1 MLFIAYAI
9 IEHITR
15 ELFEL
20 IGERAPPVA
29 AQEVQYKVKPKL
41 PRKLRPWSAS
51 FADGRAQILIHCYRE
66 LSPFTNPS
74 RDDGLVLRHWRKKK
88 EPHGITPGPATPA
101 DTEMGGVVKNEPESK
116 PTVADNFARFNIKI
130 SGPEYTEEE
139 YDAHLRSD
147 GWTKEETDYLVNL
160 VMDFDLRWIVIGDRY
175 DYHPHEPDPEGDA
188 MAISTAV
195 QPRTMEDMKARYYD
209 VAANMMALH
218 HPLASMSTSE
228 FDLHEKM
235 TKYNSVQE
243 TTRKKLAEAL
253 LSRSPEDIREEE
265 ILLGELKRIVT
276 NEERLAQERK
286 ELYARLEAPQ
296 STGNTAI
303 YQTSQGLAQ
312 LMATLLSADKNK
324 KRRSLMGPNDGA
336 SSPAAGPS
344 NQQAN
349 QVDRSQRPSLPGGNL
364 QNKKSSMSLGQNQRQ
379 LTPREEAKY
388 GVTHHD
394 RLTSGVSFRTA
405 RIDKLIAAKS
415 TAQSAKITAAL
426 TELVIPPKLVMPTAK
441 VCAEFER
448 LVGGIQTLL
457 DVRKVSEKVE
467 SEIRVLKAQQE
478 ERERRDRGE
487 VGGSDGVAQEDR
499 EEGDEE
505 EEARDEEEEDEDAE
519 VARGSDEDEENDGEG
534 EEDVDRDGDGNGDG
548 DGDGGEEEEGEG
560 NEDEGEGEGEG
571 QESRGSVA
579 PSVKSNA
586 VKRSASV
593 FSEGSQKSTKRQ
605 RK

>member
-1 MLFIAYAI
+1 M
-9 IEHITR
+9 
-15 ELFEL
+15 
-20 IGERAPPVA
+20 
-29 AQEVQYKVKPKL
+29 
-41 PRKLRPWSAS
+41 
-51 FADGRAQILIHCYRE
+51 LIHCYRE

-88 EPHGITPGPATPA
+88 EHHGITPGPATPA

-116 PTVADNFARFNIKI
+116 PSVADNFARFNIKL

-139 YDAHLRSD
+139 YDGHLRSD
-147 GWTKEETDYLVNL
+147 DWTKEETDYLVNL
-160 VMDFDLRWIVIGDRY
+160 TLDFDLRWLVIADRY
-175 DYHPHEPDPEGDA
+175 DYQPHEPVPEGDA
-188 MAISTAV
+188 MAISPPIKA
-195 QPRTMEDMKARYYD
+195 RTMEDMKARYYD
-209 VAANMMALH
+209 VATKMMALH

-235 TKYNSVQE
+235 TKYDPGQE

-253 LSRSPEDIREEE
+253 LSRSPDEIKEEE

-296 STGNTAI
+296 STGNIAI

-312 LMATLLSADKNK
+312 LMATLLSADKSK
-324 KRRSLMGPNDGA
+324 KRRSLMSPSDGA
-336 SSPAAGPS
+336 SSPAAGTS
-344 NQQAN
+344 NHQPN
-349 QVDRSQRPSLPGGNL
+349 QVDRSQRPSLPGGKSL
-364 QNKKSSMSLGQNQRQ
+364 TKKSSTSTGQNHRQ

-426 TELVIPPKLVMPTAK
+426 TELSIPPKLVMPTAK

-467 SEIRVLKAQQE
+467 SEIRVLNAQQE
-478 ERERRDRGE
+478 ERERRERGE
-487 VGGSDGVAQEDR
+487 VGGSDGTG
-499 EEGDEE
+499 EEERE
-505 EEARDEEEEDEDAE
+505 EEAEEEQAKDEEEDEDAE
-519 VARGSDEDEENDGEG
+519 AARRSDEDEDDVGDGDG
-534 EEDVDRDGDGNGDG
+534 EEDEAANGDG
-548 DGDGGEEEEGEG
+548 DGGVDGGEEEEGDG
-560 NEDEGEGEGEG
+560 DEEEADGD
-571 QESRGSVA
+571 ESRGSAA

-593 FSEGSQKSTKRQ
+593 LSEGSQKSTKRQ
-605 RK
+605 KK

>member
-1 MLFIAYAI
+1 MNRDLT
-9 IEHITR
+9 H
-15 ELFEL
+15 
-20 IGERAPPVA
+20 G
-29 AQEVQYKVKPKL
+29 
-41 PRKLRPWSAS
+41 
-51 FADGRAQILIHCYRE
+51 YRE

-88 EPHGITPGPATPA
+88 EPHGVTPGPATPA
-101 DTEMGGVVKNEPESK
+101 DTEMGGAVKNEPENK

-147 GWTKEETDYLVNL
+147 DWTKEETDYLVNL
-160 VMDFDLRWIVIGDRY
+160 ALDFDLRWIVIGDRY
-175 DYHPHEPDPEGDA
+175 DYRPHEPDPEGDA
-188 MAISTAV
+188 MAISTAAKT
-195 QPRTMEDMKARYYD
+195 RTMEDMKARYYD
-209 VAANMMALH
+209 VAAKMMALY

-235 TKYNSVQE
+235 TKYNPVQE

-253 LSRSPEDIREEE
+253 LSRSPEEIREEE
-265 ILLGELKRIVT
+265 ILLGELKRVVT

-312 LMATLLSADKNK
+312 LMTTLLSADKNK

-344 NQQAN
+344 NQQGN
-349 QVDRSQRPSLPGGNL
+349 QADRSQRPSLPGGNL
-364 QNKKSSMSLGQNQRQ
+364 QNKKSSISLGQNQRQ
-379 LTPREEAKY
+379 LTPREEAKF

-405 RIDKLIAAKS
+405 RIDKLITAKS

-426 TELVIPPKLVMPTAK
+426 TELSIPPKLVMPTAK
-441 VCAEFER
+441 VCVEFER
-448 LVGGIQTLL
+448 LIGGIQTLL

-478 ERERRDRGE
+478 ERERKDRGE
-487 VGGSDGVAQEDR
+487 VGGSDSAGEEER
-499 EEGDEE
+499 EEEAEGDE
-505 EEARDEEEEDEDAE
+505 AKDEEEDEDAE
-519 VARGSDEDEENDGEG
+519 VARGSDEDEDNDGEG
-534 EEDVDRDGDGNGDG
+534 EDEGDG
-548 DGDGGEEEEGEG
+548 DGDGEGGEAEEGEGDEEEGEG
-560 NEDEGEGEGEG
+560 EGDD
-571 QESRGSVA
+571 SRGSVA

-586 VKRSASV
+586 IKRSASV
-593 FSEGSQKSTKRQ
+593 LSEGSQKSTKRQ